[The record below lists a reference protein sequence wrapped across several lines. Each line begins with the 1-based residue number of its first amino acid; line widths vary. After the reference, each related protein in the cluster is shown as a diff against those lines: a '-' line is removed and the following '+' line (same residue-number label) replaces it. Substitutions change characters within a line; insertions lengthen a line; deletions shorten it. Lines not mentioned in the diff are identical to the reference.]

1 MAGHRKFSEL
11 QAALPAER
19 RARNQAAADAVL
31 AETTLAGLRQVQG
44 VTQVDLAERFPTTQ
58 SEVSKIENRGD
69 VLISTLRRYVA
80 ALDGRL
86 EIVAH
91 LANGSVRITQ
101 FYEADDMVDPQPS
114 PRMAAAT
121 RRKRAVG

>member
-11 QAALPAER
+11 QTALPAER

-31 AETTLAGLRQVQG
+31 AETTLAELRQLQG

-69 VLISTLRRYVA
+69 VLVSTLRRYVA

-91 LANGSVRITQ
+91 FGDERVRITQ
-101 FYEADDMVDPQPS
+101 FYEADDTVDEHPTSRATS
-114 PRMAAAT
+114 PT
-121 RRKRAVG
+121 RRQRLVG

>member
-11 QAALPAER
+11 QAGLPAER

-31 AETTLAGLRQVQG
+31 AEMTLAELRQLQG

-58 SEVSKIENRGD
+58 SEVSKIEKRDD
-69 VLISTLRRYVA
+69 VLVSTLRRYVA

-91 LANGSVRITQ
+91 FGDERVRITQ
-101 FYEADDMVDPQPS
+101 FYDADDAVDPQPPS
-114 PRMAAAT
+114 RAAAVT
-121 RRKRAVG
+121 RRQRAIG

>member
-19 RARNQAAADAVL
+19 RVRNHAAADAVL
-31 AETTLAGLRQVQG
+31 AEMTLAELRQLQG
-44 VTQVDLAERFPTTQ
+44 VTQIDLAERFPTTQ

-69 VLISTLRRYVA
+69 VLVSTLRRYVA

-91 LANGSVRITQ
+91 LADGSVQITQ
-101 FYEADDMVDPQPS
+101 FYEADDAVDPQPS
-114 PRMAAAT
+114 PRTAAPT
-121 RRKRAVG
+121 RRRRAVG

>member
-19 RARNQAAADAVL
+19 RARNQAAAEAVL
-31 AETTLAGLRQVQG
+31 AEMTLAELRQLQG

-58 SEVSKIENRGD
+58 SEVSKIEKRDD
-69 VLISTLRRYVA
+69 VLVRTLRRYVA

-91 LANGSVRITQ
+91 FADGAVRITQ
-101 FYEADDMVDPQPS
+101 FYEADDTADPPLS
-114 PRMAAAT
+114 PRATAAG
-121 RRKRAVG
+121 RRQRAVG

>member
-31 AETTLAGLRQVQG
+31 AEVTLAELRQLQG
-44 VTQVDLAERFPTTQ
+44 VTQVDLAGRFPTTQ
-58 SEVSKIENRGD
+58 SEVSKIENRED
-69 VLISTLRRYVA
+69 VLVSTLRRYVA

-91 LANGSVRITQ
+91 FADGRVRITQ
-101 FYEADDMVDPQPS
+101 FYEADDTVDTPPS
-114 PRMAAAT
+114 SRARADT
-121 RRKRAVG
+121 RRHRAVG